1 MPNGQHIRSIGTTNI
16 EWPTLPSTASKAH
29 ILPDLNPHSLVSI
42 GVLCDHDCTATFN
55 KHAVTIHRHNQ
66 PILTGPRLPNGLW
79 SLPLHPVHTQHQ
91 ANTLFTPQTQQK
103 MVQWLHAAAFS
114 PSTSTFIDAIQRNF
128 FATWPGLTPD
138 LVRRYLPQSVATV
151 KGHLDQQRQRK
162 RKQPISDETPP
173 TAIGTRSHT
182 IYSAIVDPSAPTGH
196 TYSDL
201 TGRFPVQS
209 NRGANYI
216 LVVYEYDCNAI
227 LVRPLCNRTTPEI
240 KIAFQNVVHYLT
252 VRGLRPRLHTLD
264 NEASTIL
271 CDYLRADDVE
281 YQLVPPHIH
290 RRNASERAIRTFK
303 NHFIAGLASTDP
315 NFPLSNW
322 CRLLPQAELTL
333 TLLRASHLNP
343 KLSAYAQLE
352 GTFDFTRTPLAPTG
366 TRVIIHEKPTIRQ
379 TWAPHG
385 TDGWYVGPA
394 LHHYQCYRV
403 WVPRTHAERI
413 VDTISFFPKTIPIPD
428 LTHKD
433 AAIQAARELTLAL
446 QQPRFRGP
454 LAQFHDNYLTSLR
467 ELSKIFNTIA
477 PGVEPIAPGVNTTK
491 TNPVQPVPPPQPSTL
506 PNEPTTPTPTQHIP
520 IVPYNLHPRT
530 SRPHYAATITH
541 SETGRSM
548 EYKDLITDPSTRATW
563 LHSAAN
569 EFGRLA
575 QGLPDERVEP
585 TNTMFFIPFSQ
596 VPKHKR
602 PTYAHFVCSYRPQ
615 KAEPYCTRLTVGGN
629 LINYPGN
636 LSMKVADMTTFK
648 ILVNSTLST
657 PGARWLGLDV
667 KNYYLGTPMDDYEYM
682 FIPITSIPDEIIA
695 HYQLR
700 DLVHNGRVYIEI
712 RRGMYGLPQAGILAE
727 QQLTCFLATY
737 GYAPVRHTP
746 GLWRHKWHPIS
757 FFLVVDDFGVKY
769 IGKEHADHLIQCLRT
784 HFQEVDIDWDGQRF
798 CGVHLEWDY
807 DKRTCSLSMSGYVT
821 NALHQFQHPK
831 PNKAQDSPYP
841 ANAKQYGIK
850 VQLTDPI
857 DTTAR
862 LPKHEIKRIQQ
873 IIGTFLFYGRAVD
886 PTLLSALSELSS
898 AQATATEAT
907 KRACNQFLD
916 YCATHPTSTLR
927 YHASDMVLKL
937 HSDSSYLNAIG
948 ARSRQGGHFFLGNK
962 SGPDILNGAILHLA
976 AIMKMVLSSAV
987 EAEFG
992 ALFHNTK
999 EATPLCT
1006 TLEELGHP

>member
-1 MPNGQHIRSIGTTNI
+1 
-16 EWPTLPSTASKAH
+16 
-29 ILPDLNPHSLVSI
+29 
-42 GVLCDHDCTATFN
+42 
-55 KHAVTIHRHNQ
+55 
-66 PILTGPRLPNGLW
+66 
-79 SLPLHPVHTQHQ
+79 
-91 ANTLFTPQTQQK
+91 

-114 PSTSTFIDAIQRNF
+114 PSTSTFIDAIHRNF
-128 FATWPGLTPD
+128 FATWPGLTTD
-138 LVRRYLPQSVATV
+138 VVQRYLPQSDATV

-182 IYSAIVDPSAPTGH
+182 IYSAIVDPSAPTGR
-196 TYSDL
+196 TYNDL

-216 LVVYEYDCNAI
+216 LVVYEYDSNAI
-227 LVRPLCNRTTPEI
+227 LVRPLRNRSAPEI
-240 KIAFQNVVHYLT
+240 KNAFQNVVHYLT

-271 CDYLRADDVE
+271 RDYLRAEDVE

-333 TLLRASHLNP
+333 NLLRASRLNP

-352 GTFDFTRTPLAPTG
+352 GTFDFTRTPLAPPG

-413 VDTISFFPKTIPIPD
+413 VDTISFFPKTVPIPD

-433 AAIQAARELTLAL
+433 AAIQAARELTHAL

-467 ELSKIFNTIA
+467 ELGKIFDTVA
-477 PGVEPIAPGVNTTK
+477 PGVETTAPGVNTTK
-491 TNPVQPVPPPQPSTL
+491 ANPVPPVPPPRPATQ
-506 PNEPTTPTPTQHIP
+506 PNEPTTPTPTQHLP
-520 IVPYNLHPRT
+520 IVPYNLRPRT
-530 SRPHYAATITH
+530 SRPHYAAPITH

-548 EYKDLITDPSTRATW
+548 EYKDLITDPSTRTTW

-602 PTYAHFVCSYRPQ
+602 PTYARFVCSYRPQ
-615 KAEPYCTRLTVGGN
+615 KAEPYRTRLTVGGS
-629 LINYPGN
+629 LIDYPGN

-657 PGARWLGLDV
+657 PGAHWLGLDV
-667 KNYYLGTPMDDYEYM
+667 KNYYLGTP
-682 FIPITSIPDEIIA
+682 SIPNEIIA
-695 HYQLR
+695 HYKLR

-727 QQLTCFLATY
+727 QQLTRFLATY

-746 GLWRHKWHPIS
+746 GLWRHKWCPIS
-757 FFLVVDDFGVKY
+757 FCLVVDDFGVKY
-769 IGKEHADHLIQCLRT
+769 IGKEHADHLIQCLRN
-784 HFQEVDIDWDGQRF
+784 HYQEVDIDWDGKRF

-807 DKRTCSLSMSGYVT
+807 DKRTCSLSMPDYVT
-821 NALHQFQHPK
+821 SALHKFQHPK

-841 ANAKQYGIK
+841 ANAKQYGVK

-886 PTLLSALSELSS
+886 PTLLTALSELSS
-898 AQATATEAT
+898 AQATATVAT
-907 KRACNQFLD
+907 KHACNQFLD
-916 YCATHPTSTLR
+916 SCATHPTSTIR

-937 HSDSSYLNAIG
+937 HSDSSYLNALG
-948 ARSRQGGHFFLGNK
+948 ARSCQGGHFYLGNK

-976 AIMKMVLSSAV
+976 AIMKMVLSSAA

-1006 TLEELGHP
+1006 TLEELGHPQPPTPVLVDNSTAVGLANDTVTQRRSRAIDMRFYWIRDRVQQNQFHVYWAPAHLNLADYFTKHHTPSHHRRMRKYFVYTTASPKFLPHAPT